1 MNQYSLI
8 QLCQAHLPWVQA
20 PCLGLH
26 LCTLGPVALSWQY
39 KADVAR
45 PDAWYLD
52 IENARSLGDAVG
64 PINPMNLKTTY
75 EGLHLR
81 IEWWK
86 LEVRVVS

>member
-1 MNQYSLI
+1 MNQYGLI

-20 PCLGLH
+20 PCSGLH

-52 IENARSLGDAVG
+52 LENARSLGDAVD
-64 PINPMNLKTTY
+64 PINPMNLEATH
-75 EGLHLR
+75 EGSHLR
-81 IEWWK
+81 IEQWK
-86 LEVRVVS
+86 LEARVVS